1 MKKQEQY
8 IKKTFIMM
16 MLCVYAF
23 GLIKPVLPL
32 VKDILAHTF
41 FKTSH
46 MATVHYENGRYH
58 LHVELSDE
66 AQKNESKQ
74 SPVFL
79 NNEVLASHLKSEI
92 LLLQHFFQTI
102 SEINSPYINVSTD
115 VNIPALLLPP
125 EC

>member
-1 MKKQEQY
+1 
-8 IKKTFIMM
+8 M

-32 VKDILAHTF
+32 VKDLLAHTF

-46 MATVHYENGRYH
+46 MAEVHYENGRYH
-58 LHVELSDE
+58 LHMELNEE

-74 SPVFL
+74 STSFS
-79 NNEVLASHLKSEI
+79 NNDVLASHLKSEELI
-92 LLLQHFFQTI
+92 LQPFFKTI
-102 SEINSPYINVSTD
+102 SEINSPYVNVSSD
-115 VNIPALLLPP
+115 VNIPTPLLPP

>member
-1 MKKQEQY
+1 
-8 IKKTFIMM
+8 MM